1 MKLISKEKLKATKDN
16 LLKNDCPSQCD
27 KTHCDVC
34 QFTDNKKVV
43 TVINPSP
50 EVYGKEMC
58 YQVESINSKERV
70 EVLRKNYILAQTIG
84 FETQYDQGRLPSLS
98 FNPKEEN

>member
-34 QFTDNKKVV
+34 QFADNKTVV
-43 TVINPSP
+43 VREPSP
-50 EVYGKEMC
+50 ELYRREI
-58 YQVESINSKERV
+58 Y
-70 EVLRKNYILAQTIG
+70 Y
-84 FETQYDQGRLPSLS
+84 
-98 FNPKEEN
+98 